1 MYAYWRKLA
10 AKYDLY
16 HRTVFNRTVVSA
28 EWSAKEQLYHVITED
43 VKSGERFSTTAK
55 IVISALGIL
64 EVPRFPDITGLSSFN
79 GAKFHSARWDSSV
92 ALGGKRVAV
101 IGNGASA

>member
-1 MYAYWRKLA
+1 MYVYWRKLA

-16 HRTVFNRTVVSA
+16 RRTVFNRTVVSA
-28 EWSAKEQLYHVITED
+28 EWSAKEQLYHVITKD